1 MLKKKIILL
10 LLSTL
15 LFLLFASP
23 AIFAQEFVGG
33 LRKVTGSGTIMRDGQ
48 QIIAKDGIRIKM
60 GDKLITGKN
69 GALGV
74 IFTDNTRISLGANS
88 EINIDQYAFQP
99 AQGKF
104 AFLTELIQGT
114 ALYISGAIGKLSPK
128 SVKFK
133 TPTAIVGVGGTR
145 FLVKTAPKD

>member
-1 MLKKKIILL
+1 MLGKKIILFFFVIL
-10 LLSTL
+10 LLIP
-15 LFLLFASP
+15 P
-23 AIFAQEFVGG
+23 AVFAQEFVGG
-33 LRKVTGSGTIMRDGQ
+33 LRKVTGLGTIIRDGQ

-60 GDKLITGKN
+60 SDKLVTGKN
-69 GALGV
+69 GALGI

-104 AFLTELIQGT
+104 TFLTELIQGT
-114 ALYISGAIGKLSPK
+114 ASYISGAIGKLSPK

-133 TPTAIVGVGGTR
+133 TPTAIVGVRGTH
-145 FLVKTAPKD
+145 FLVKTAPKN